1 MSTSKTYPKVTI
13 YGDVVSKSNQYRI
26 IKIGG
31 HASLK
36 KTDAVKKF
44 EQSFFLQNSLRNVFI
59 EGFFELYV
67 DVYFSSNRKDL
78 DGAFKL
84 LLDALQADRTIK
96 NDRQCVKIVANKFVD
111 KVKPRI
117 EYTLR
122 EVGAVQERNTKQLS
136 LFDGEE
142 EESGKG

>member
-1 MSTSKTYPKVTI
+1 MTSESARKSYPKVTI

-36 KTDAVKKF
+36 KTDAVKAFEEKF
-44 EQSFFLQNSLRNVFI
+44 YLQNPLRNANI
-59 EGFFELYV
+59 SGFFEIYL

-84 LLDALQADRTIK
+84 VLDTLQSSKTIK
-96 NDRQCVKIVANKFVD
+96 NDRNCVKIVANKYID
-111 KVKPRI
+111 KEHPRI
-117 EYTLR
+117 EFTLV
-122 EVGAVQERNTKQLS
+122 EV
-136 LFDGEE
+136 
-142 EESGKG
+142 

>member
-1 MSTSKTYPKVTI
+1 MTSENTRKSYPKVTI

-36 KTDAVKKF
+36 KTDAVKAFEEKF
-44 EQSFFLQNSLRNVFI
+44 YLQNPLRNANI
-59 EGFFELYV
+59 SGFFEIYL

-84 LLDALQADRTIK
+84 VLDTLQSSKTIK
-96 NDRQCVKIVANKFVD
+96 NDRNCVKIVANKYID
-111 KVKPRI
+111 KEHPRI
-117 EYTLR
+117 EFTLV
-122 EVGAVQERNTKQLS
+122 EV
-136 LFDGEE
+136 
-142 EESGKG
+142 

>member
-1 MSTSKTYPKVTI
+1 MITENARKTYPKVTI

-36 KTDAVKKF
+36 KTDAVKAFEEKF
-44 EQSFFLQNSLRNVFI
+44 YLQNPLRNANI
-59 EGFFELYV
+59 SGFFEMYL

-84 LLDALQADRTIK
+84 VLDTLQSSKTIK
-96 NDRQCVKIVANKFVD
+96 NDRNCVKIVANKYID
-111 KVKPRI
+111 KEHPRI
-117 EYTLR
+117 EFTLV
-122 EVGAVQERNTKQLS
+122 EV
-136 LFDGEE
+136 
-142 EESGKG
+142 

>member
-1 MSTSKTYPKVTI
+1 MTSDNARKTYPKVTI

-36 KTDAVKKF
+36 KTDAVKAFEEKF
-44 EQSFFLQNSLRNVFI
+44 YLQNPLRNANI
-59 EGFFELYV
+59 SGFFEIYL

-84 LLDALQADRTIK
+84 VLDTLQSSKTIK
-96 NDRQCVKIVANKFVD
+96 NDRNCVKIVANKYID
-111 KVKPRI
+111 KEHPRI
-117 EYTLR
+117 EFTLV
-122 EVGAVQERNTKQLS
+122 EV
-136 LFDGEE
+136 
-142 EESGKG
+142 

>member
-1 MSTSKTYPKVTI
+1 MEKSYPKVII

-36 KTDAVKKF
+36 KTDAVKAFEEKF
-44 EQSFFLQNSLRNVFI
+44 YLQNPLRNANI
-59 EGFFELYV
+59 SGFFEIYL

-84 LLDALQADRTIK
+84 VLDTLQSSKTIK
-96 NDRQCVKIVANKFVD
+96 NDRNCVKIVANKYID
-111 KVKPRI
+111 KVNPRI
-117 EYTLR
+117 EFTIV
-122 EVGAVQERNTKQLS
+122 EVGGIERKDSRQPE
-136 LFDGEE
+136 LFD
-142 EESGKG
+142 KIDQ

>member
-1 MSTSKTYPKVTI
+1 MLNMSSERKSYPKVTI

-36 KTDAVKKF
+36 KTDAVKAFEEKF
-44 EQSFFLQNSLRNVFI
+44 YLQNPLRNANI
-59 EGFFELYV
+59 SGFFEIYL

-84 LLDALQADRTIK
+84 VLDTLQSSKTIK
-96 NDRQCVKIVANKFVD
+96 NDRNCVKIVANKYID
-111 KVKPRI
+111 KEHPRI
-117 EYTLR
+117 EFTLV
-122 EVGAVQERNTKQLS
+122 EV
-136 LFDGEE
+136 
-142 EESGKG
+142 

>member
-1 MSTSKTYPKVTI
+1 MKKNMKKLYPKVTI

-44 EQSFFLQNSLRNVFI
+44 EEKFYLQNPLRNAKI
-59 EGFFELYV
+59 SGFFEFYL
-67 DVYFSSNRKDL
+67 DVYFGSNRKDL

-84 LLDALQADRTIK
+84 VLDALQSSKTIT
-96 NDRQCVKIVANKFVD
+96 NDRNCVKIVANKFIDPVR
-111 KVKPRI
+111 PRLEFTINEVENI
-117 EYTLR
+117 EVHKS
-122 EVGAVQERNTKQLS
+122 EQPN
-136 LFDGEE
+136 LFD
-142 EESGKG
+142 

>member
-1 MSTSKTYPKVTI
+1 MAKSYPKVII

-44 EQSFFLQNSLRNVFI
+44 EEKFYLQNPLRNTKI
-59 EGFFELYV
+59 SGFFEFYL
-67 DVYFSSNRKDL
+67 DVYFGSNRKDL

-84 LLDALQADRTIK
+84 VLDALQSSKTIT
-96 NDRQCVKIVANKFVD
+96 NDRNCVKIVANKFID
-111 KVKPRI
+111 PIRPRLEFTIKEVENI
-117 EYTLR
+117 EVHKS
-122 EVGAVQERNTKQLS
+122 EQPK
-136 LFDGEE
+136 LFD
-142 EESGKG
+142 

>member
-1 MSTSKTYPKVTI
+1 MKKNMGKSYPKVTI

-44 EQSFFLQNSLRNVFI
+44 EEKFYLQNPLRNAKI
-59 EGFFELYV
+59 RGFFEFYL
-67 DVYFSSNRKDL
+67 DVYFGSNRKDL

-84 LLDALQADRTIK
+84 VLDALQSSKTII
-96 NDRQCVKIVANKFVD
+96 NDRNCVKIVANKFIDRINPRLEFTIVE
-111 KVKPRI
+111 VKDI
-117 EYTLR
+117 EIKDSKTP
-122 EVGAVQERNTKQLS
+122 S
-136 LFDGEE
+136 LFD
-142 EESGKG
+142 

>member
-1 MSTSKTYPKVTI
+1 MGKTYPKVTI

-36 KTDAVKKF
+36 KTDAVKAF
-44 EQSFFLQNSLRNVFI
+44 EQRFYLQNPLRNANI
-59 EGFFELYV
+59 SGFFKINL

-84 LLDALQADRTIK
+84 ILDTLQTSKTIQ
-96 NDRQCVKIVANKFVD
+96 NDRQCVEIHARKLIDKAN
-111 KVKPRI
+111 PRVEFEI
-117 EYTLR
+117 E
-122 EVGAVQERNTKQLS
+122 EVEI
-136 LFDGEE
+136 
-142 EESGKG
+142 